1 MNYMERGEEG
11 INSIIDKHGV
21 SYAEEFVDRRIKHVL
36 NRITRNTSINIG
48 HQHSQK

>member
-21 SYAEEFVDRRIKHVL
+21 SYAEEFVDIKHVL